1 MAGFFSRLK
10 GKDGP
15 TTLTKSKKGQQAA
28 SAVLPA
34 KPKWSDAWTRTSVE
48 AEEVQ
53 ELLKGCT
60 IELKSRGMP
69 SVPYQHNTILDA
81 ECAEVQKDNGK
92 LILNLSQLS
101 MSHFSYSLSDLPQ
114 TRARR
119 APS

>member
-28 SAVLPA
+28 SQVLPE

-60 IELKSRGMP
+60 IELKSRGTS
-69 SVPYQHNTILDA
+69 SVQYDAIQYNTRH
-81 ECAEVQKDNGK
+81 CGCRGAEVVRDNGM
-92 LILNLSQLS
+92 LIWNI
-101 MSHFSYSLSDLPQ
+101 
-114 TRARR
+114 
-119 APS
+119 

>member
-28 SAVLPA
+28 SQVLPA

-69 SVPYQHNTILDA
+69 SVQYNTA
-81 ECAEVQKDNGK
+81 QYHPG
-92 LILNLSQLS
+92 
-101 MSHFSYSLSDLPQ
+101 
-114 TRARR
+114 RR
-119 APS
+119 VRRGVKR

>member
-15 TTLTKSKKGQQAA
+15 TTLTKTKKGQQAA
-28 SAVLPA
+28 SQVLPA

-60 IELKSRGMP
+60 VELKSRGKP
-69 SVPYQHNTILDA
+69 SVPYHKTQNYTIPLWTQSA
-81 ECAEVQKDNGK
+81 PRYEEIMEC
-92 LILNLSQLS
+92 
-101 MSHFSYSLSDLPQ
+101 
-114 TRARR
+114 
-119 APS
+119 

>member
-1 MAGFFSRLK
+1 MPSFFSRLK

-28 SAVLPA
+28 SQVLPA

-69 SVPYQHNTILDA
+69 PYNTIQSWA
-81 ECAEVQKDNGK
+81 EMALRQGVYGESEC
-92 LILNLSQLS
+92 
-101 MSHFSYSLSDLPQ
+101 
-114 TRARR
+114 
-119 APS
+119 